1 MNIELIILIGAAVV
15 AIGVFLWEI
24 FRRSPEERKA
34 YLIDFIVGLVVAAE
48 DEIGA
53 GHGQEKLEAVEVMF
67 KEKAPFIMKVLLKI
81 SGSENLTELI
91 ETALSKVKENFSNKQ

>member
-53 GHGQEKLEAVEVMF
+53 GHVQEKLEAVEAMF
-67 KEKAPFIMKVLLKI
+67 KEKAPFIMKVLLKL

>member
-1 MNIELIILIGAAVV
+1 MNVELIIIIGVAIV
-15 AIGVFLWEI
+15 AIGVFLWEM

-53 GHGQEKLEAVEVMF
+53 GHGQEKLEAVEAMF
-67 KEKAPFIMKVLLKI
+67 KEKAPFIMKAMLKL
-81 SGSENLTELI
+81 SGSNNLTELI
-91 ETALSKVKENFSNKQ
+91 ETALSKVKDNFSNKS

>member
-24 FRRSPEERKA
+24 FRRSPEERKT

-53 GHGQEKLEAVEVMF
+53 GHGQEKFEAVETMF

>member
-1 MNIELIILIGAAVV
+1 MNVELIIIIGVAVV

-24 FRRSPEERKA
+24 FRRSPEDRKA

-53 GHGQEKLEAVEVMF
+53 GHGQEKLEAVEAMF
-67 KEKAPFIMKVLLKI
+67 KEKAPFIMKMMLKL
-81 SGSENLTELI
+81 SGSDNLTEFI
-91 ETALSKVKENFSNKQ
+91 ETALSKVKDNFSNKS

>member
-1 MNIELIILIGAAVV
+1 MNIELIILIGAAIV

-53 GHGQEKLEAVEVMF
+53 GHGQEKLEAVETMF